1 MCYIGKV
8 KLGLSPIGYAMRIYT
23 YNTRCLADHHE
34 AKNRGLGNFFYFLYI
49 CLYKYSRI

>member
-8 KLGLSPIGYAMRIYT
+8 KLGLSPIRDAMRTYT
-23 YNTRCLADHHE
+23 YNTQCLADHQE
-34 AKNRGLGNFFYFLYI
+34 AKNGGLGIFLYI